1 MPTGSGSVLGDSL
14 RFTNNIAIL
23 PNDGRSAPDKPMN
36 QKKTILFLEDERDY
50 LSTLSSLLRDQG
62 YNVVETSKTGDALSA
77 ITNQTPDM
85 ILADIKLGQGERA
98 DGFDFFEQVR
108 KLEECR
114 SVPFIFLTAYNNL
127 EAELYAKKHGAADYI
142 TKPFDFEYLIA
153 RIMQLTPP

>member
-1 MPTGSGSVLGDSL
+1 MT
-14 RFTNNIAIL
+14 
-23 PNDGRSAPDKPMN
+23 
-36 QKKTILFLEDERDY
+36 QKKTILFLEDEMEY

-62 YNVVETSKTGDALSA
+62 YNVVETSKAADALA
-77 ITNQTPDM
+77 QIAKERPDM

-108 KLEECR
+108 KLEQCR
-114 SVPFIFLTAYNNL
+114 NVPFIFLTAYNNL
-127 EAELYAKKHGAADYI
+127 EAQIYAKKHGAADYI